1 MRKLSV
7 KEEKAVSQI
16 AQAVVN
22 CTHRYK
28 NLQVAT
34 AMALIGTGFILLTSG
49 VALNRWMLLIDALDD
64 MMGDPDSILFQER
77 QKSLE
82 L

>member
-22 CTHRYK
+22 CTHRHK

-34 AMALIGTGFILLTSG
+34 AMALISTGFILLTSG
-49 VALNRWMLLIDALDD
+49 VALNR
-64 MMGDPDSILFQER
+64 
-77 QKSLE
+77 
-82 L
+82 